1 MNWPA
6 PGPPG
11 ARDTKTGDSMAALA
25 KKLVI
30 PIVAVVVVVA
40 VAVGAFAAGQLTPKL
55 FALGSESESTD
66 TRVIQAITR
75 EEQVVLLSLGIQG
88 ISEKTERITFLGV
101 EVPGSE
107 RASFVQYSF
116 NAKLGIDGRDVRIVP
131 SGEKKYRISIPEYI
145 FIGHSN
151 EDFKLVAENNGAL
164 SFITPEN
171 DPVEMINS
179 ILSEDAQAEYIENN
193 EEILREQALAF
204 YSGIITGID
213 PEISITYDFRQ

>member
-1 MNWPA
+1 
-6 PGPPG
+6 
-11 ARDTKTGDSMAALA
+11 MAALA

-55 FALGSESESTD
+55 FALGSKSESTD
-66 TRVIQAITR
+66 TRVIQSITR

-88 ISEKTERITFLGV
+88 ISEKTERMTLLGV
-101 EVPGSE
+101 DVPGSG

-131 SGEKKYRISIPEYI
+131 TGEKKYRISIPEYI

-151 EDFKLVAENNGAL
+151 EDFRLVAENNGAL

-179 ILSEDAQAEYIENN
+179 ILSEDTQAEYIADN

-213 PEISITYDFRQ
+213 PEIDITYDFRR

>member
-1 MNWPA
+1 
-6 PGPPG
+6 
-11 ARDTKTGDSMAALA
+11 MAALA

-30 PIVAVVVVVA
+30 PIVVVLVALVLTAV
-40 VAVGAFAAGQLTPKL
+40 AFAAGQLAPKL

-151 EDFKLVAENNGAL
+151 EDFRLVAENNGAL

-171 DPVEMINS
+171 DPVEMINN
-179 ILSEDAQAEYIENN
+179 ILSEDTQAEYIANN
-193 EEILREQALAF
+193 EEILREQAVMF